1 MEEGQEET
9 TMSAATSWLYK
20 LKMWLVEYKRIIAVM
35 KKPSKEEF
43 ITVVK
48 VSGLGIL
55 LIGLLGF
62 IIQMVEILVLK

>member
-1 MEEGQEET
+1 MEEEQQET
-9 TMSAATSWLYK
+9 TRGTATAWLYK
-20 LKMWLVEYKRIIAVM
+20 LKMWLVEYKRILAVM

-55 LIGLLGF
+55 LVGLIGF
-62 IIQMVEILVLK
+62 IIQMVEILLFK

>member
-1 MEEGQEET
+1 MEEGQQET
-9 TMSAATSWLYK
+9 SVSAEIGWLYK
-20 LKMWLVEYKRIIAVM
+20 LRMRFIEYKRVLAVM

-55 LIGLLGF
+55 LVGLIGF
-62 IIQMVEILVLK
+62 IIQMIEILLLK